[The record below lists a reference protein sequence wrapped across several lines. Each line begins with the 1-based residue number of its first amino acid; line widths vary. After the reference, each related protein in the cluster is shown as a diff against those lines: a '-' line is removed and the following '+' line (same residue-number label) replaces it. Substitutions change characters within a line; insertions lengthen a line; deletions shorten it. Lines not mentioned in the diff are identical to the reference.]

1 MWANRLPPELR
12 ELYTIERDIVILDNK
27 PSHFNLLKS
36 YMKAY
41 DVFKD
46 YNWPKTRTEVKRV
59 PR

>member
-12 ELYTIERDIVILDNK
+12 ELYAIERDMVILDDK
-27 PSHFNLLKS
+27 PSPFNLYMS
-36 YMKAY
+36 YRGASY
-41 DVFKD
+41 IFKD